1 MADPISIIGLVGQI
15 SDLIQR
21 AYNYGKAVHEA
32 QCDMRKLYTELLGL
46 KGVLEQLEKLDMA
59 SAEPHIADLKR
70 SNEFRKT
77 LSSASELVV
86 RLVENLNKKQTSSRR
101 VNAFLWPWV
110 KDDVIAD
117 IQDLE
122 RVKTWFIVVMMAE
135 SSTQMEVL
143 MIESHEILNI
153 AREGQARGKLKDQ
166 ERREAI
172 RQWIQPFCPKQL
184 HAKAIKKRMDDTGS
198 WFLDGDFKAWLDGGA
213 GSPRILLLRGKS
225 GSGKTTLHAAAVDQH
240 KSQQQESPNTG
251 FAFFYCSF
259 DDRESQQPLNI
270 ISSIL
275 YQLSERHPEALESI
289 DQLRKSGEVLGESA
303 VLKLISEHLSHFDK
317 FYISVDAINESFRCI
332 EVFEMLTQIVTDNPN
347 VRLFM
352 TAISSC
358 SPWLEDL

>member
-153 AREGQARGKLKDQ
+153 AREGQARDKLKDQ
-166 ERREAI
+166 GLRSTMLQRRIAYFLNRRNERSDQA
-172 RQWIQPFCPKQL
+172 
-184 HAKAIKKRMDDTGS
+184 MD
-198 WFLDGDFKAWLDGGA
+198 
-213 GSPRILLLRGKS
+213 
-225 GSGKTTLHAAAVDQH
+225 TTV
-240 KSQQQESPNTG
+240 
-251 FAFFYCSF
+251 
-259 DDRESQQPLNI
+259 
-270 ISSIL
+270 
-275 YQLSERHPEALESI
+275 LS
-289 DQLRKSGEVLGESA
+289 
-303 VLKLISEHLSHFDK
+303 
-317 FYISVDAINESFRCI
+317 
-332 EVFEMLTQIVTDNPN
+332 
-347 VRLFM
+347 
-352 TAISSC
+352 
-358 SPWLEDL
+358 